1 VNTSKCHTSPLR
13 SGPPR
18 LSYASLNVNQIYM
31 PPLLLTGCSR
41 HPTPHLRQQVITRK
55 KQVCH
60 TITYSAHSM
69 WNSSP
74 PTPTV
79 HHTVHNA
86 VANTEQFNSRPQRL
100 PYSLLILNRL
110 NNTYMPLLT
119 ITCMLYIRAKFKQE
133 PSAFPNYQLS
143 TFALLGR
150 YAAYVRSSLP
160 TFRKKWHR

>member
-1 VNTSKCHTSPLR
+1 MPHLTITIRTSTPVLR
-13 SGPPR
+13 
-18 LSYASLNVNQIYM
+18 
-31 PPLLLTGCSR
+31 LTKRESNL
-41 HPTPHLRQQVITRK
+41 HATPTPYRLFEAPYTTLASTSNNPK